1 MTDLEYGQ
9 PAARRSSECPA
20 GKGWGSLGLACL
32 CHVYTHIHMLCVYM
46 CMRISVV
53 PAALP
58 KEQRGLFTVP
68 SAPKATVNPILI
80 VILFSF

>member
-1 MTDLEYGQ
+1 
-9 PAARRSSECPA
+9 
-20 GKGWGSLGLACL
+20 
-32 CHVYTHIHMLCVYM
+32 
-46 CMRISVV
+46 MRISVV